1 MTSVGGDA
9 GKKCGFSIM
18 VYGSKEKRRRLDVRK
33 LGNDEM
39 QQLKCCTF
47 NLVRQEAGLPDL
59 PRGIFLRDAPA
70 RFLFQKANS
79 AREKA
84 LEHDLD
90 HKPMGESSPAHKHMV
105 HFEHLLL
112 CPFPHM
118 PIFNHVIAQ
127 MFTWK

>member
-1 MTSVGGDA
+1 MHRPLKAQLQAELSTAANDDEREQITSA
-9 GKKCGFSIM
+9 FAS
-18 VYGSKEKRRRLDVRK
+18 
-33 LGNDEM
+33 
-39 QQLKCCTF
+39 
-47 NLVRQEAGLPDL
+47 
-59 PRGIFLRDAPA
+59 
-70 RFLFQKANS
+70 
-79 AREKA
+79 REKA